1 MFQGILIRDMP
12 ARFIADAMLARLAR
26 WLRVLGFDTFFDPAV
41 HDRAARMAGDRHGS
55 IIAACHPS
63 FP

>member
-1 MFQGILIRDMP
+1 MP

-41 HDRAARMAGDRHGS
+41 HDRAARMAVTGTDQ
-55 IIAACHPS
+55 
-63 FP
+63 